1 MKGSTGIKRFY
12 LDHLKKQHWKR
23 KFLTRFLLERTIK
36 KDFKKKKGF
45 DLNLNEPQI
54 LDEKLQWF
62 KYYVRDPL
70 LPYLVDKVKVR
81 EYVREILGDEYLI
94 PQYGVYT
101 SVEEIN
107 LDALPEE
114 FILKPNHM
122 SGETII
128 CRKGEKNKI
137 DWKGKADEMKRWLR
151 ENYYYFHGEW
161 AYKDIIPAIICEYL
175 LKGEIIDYKFFC
187 INGTPL
193 IAEIIGSRDNS
204 GINDEYV
211 DLNFSQLNF
220 HPKNANAKPFHRPTH
235 WTEMIELAG
244 VLSKGFPFVRVDLYD
259 LEGRIYFGE
268 LTFTPTNGMSLAMP
282 PEWNKK
288 LGNLYDLAPFR
299 SELEREGKVLHWYQ
313 GTCDFADKVYSK
325 QL

>member
-1 MKGSTGIKRFY
+1 MRGSTGIKKFY

-54 LDEKLQWF
+54 FDEKLQWF

-81 EYVREILGDEYLI
+81 EYVRETLGDNYLV

-107 LDALPEE
+107 LETLPEE

-122 SGETII
+122 SGEFII

-137 DWKGKADEMKRWLR
+137 DWKEKADEMRHWLR
-151 ENYYYFHGEW
+151 ENYYYYHGEW
-161 AYKDIIPAIICEYL
+161 AYKNITPAIICERL
-175 LKGEIIDYKFFC
+175 LQGNITDYKFFC
-187 INGTPL
+187 VGGNPLLGEVIN
-193 IAEIIGSRDNS
+193 SRDDMGHRN
-204 GINDEYV
+204 EEWV
-211 DLNFSQLNF
+211 DMNFQQLKF
-220 HPKNANAKPFHRPTH
+220 CPKRENEKPFERPAH
-235 WTEMIELAG
+235 WEKMIETARMLA
-244 VLSKGFPFVRVDLYD
+244 KEFPFVRVDLYEV
-259 LEGRIYFGE
+259 EGRIYFGE
-268 LTFTPTNGMSLAMP
+268 LTFSPDNGIAKTMP
-282 PEWNKK
+282 EEWNKK
-288 LGNLYDLAPFR
+288 LGGIYDLEPFK
-299 SELEREGKVLHWYQ
+299 SEMREKGKVLHWYQ
-313 GTCDFADKVYSK
+313 GTSNFAAKVYSK
-325 QL
+325 